1 MIRIDTSEIENKL
14 ALLLKRVDGLSAEIE
29 QLRPEREEVE
39 AYSISKAAQK
49 LSCSRGK
56 VRNLFVNGELDGFQE
71 KKGGKIFIYPEAVH
85 GYLRQKAS

>member
-1 MIRIDTSEIENKL
+1 MIRIDTSDIEHKL
-14 ALLLKRVDGLSAEIE
+14 DLLLQRVNSISEEID
-29 QLRPEREEVE
+29 QLKPEREEVE

-71 KKGGKIFIYPEAVH
+71 RKGGKIFIYPESVYH
-85 GYLRQKAS
+85 YLRGKAC